1 MILQSEQKFL
11 QVNWKKNWKTILIQT
26 AIIKLKI
33 NLIYK
38 MDNQNFPSQSKI

>member
-11 QVNWKKNWKTILIQT
+11 QVNWKKNWKTILIQM